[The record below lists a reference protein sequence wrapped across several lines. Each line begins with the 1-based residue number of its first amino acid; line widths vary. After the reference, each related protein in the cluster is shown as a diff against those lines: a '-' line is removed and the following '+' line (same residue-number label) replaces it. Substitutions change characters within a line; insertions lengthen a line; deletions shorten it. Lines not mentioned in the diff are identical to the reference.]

1 MRNYS
6 QAPPRYVL
14 SGSVVFF
21 FTSRRRHASLRYLLE
36 TNMPAQ
42 TAEQHEQYEKLKK
55 EVKSVFQ
62 LVELQTKDR
71 RGQCDER
78 EIPTIVR
85 SLGLNPT
92 QEQLRDIIT
101 ELRGEDSMS
110 GYVEYERFEK
120 VMMRVLTEQQAGH
133 GSSSSSTRFSRS
145 ANSFNCINHA
155 C

>member
-1 MRNYS
+1 MPIYESGHFFANM
-6 QAPPRYVL
+6 AVGTKGIPRAAARCSTTARTHIPTSARAVAL
-14 SGSVVFF
+14 PHSDDNPLHSPSVPFLLPDTLFF
-21 FTSRRRHASLRYLLE
+21 SW
-36 TNMPAQ
+36 
-42 TAEQHEQYEKLKK
+42 
-55 EVKSVFQ
+55 
-62 LVELQTKDR
+62 LQTKDK

-120 VMMRVLTEQQAGH
+120 TMMRVLTEQQAGQAATLFVPEFMYW
-133 GSSSSSTRFSRS
+133 TRG
-145 ANSFNCINHA
+145 I
-155 C
+155 

>member
-1 MRNYS
+1 
-6 QAPPRYVL
+6 
-14 SGSVVFF
+14 
-21 FTSRRRHASLRYLLE
+21 
-36 TNMPAQ
+36 MPAQ
-42 TAEQHEQYEKLKK
+42 TAEQQEQHEKLKK

-101 ELRGEDSMS
+101 ELRGEDSEESMS

-133 GSSSSSTRFSRS
+133 GSSSGCGTRFSRS